1 MAVAIFSLHWSPLE
15 DLYKNI
21 GILGKYPILKYR
33 NYEFF
38 LYKIIGL

>member
-21 GILGKYPILKYR
+21 GKYQILKYR